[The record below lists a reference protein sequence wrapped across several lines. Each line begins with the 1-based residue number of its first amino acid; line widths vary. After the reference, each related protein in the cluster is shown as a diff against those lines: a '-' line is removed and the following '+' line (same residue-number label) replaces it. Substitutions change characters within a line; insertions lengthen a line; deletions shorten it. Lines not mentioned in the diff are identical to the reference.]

1 MEFPIRMNK
10 YLRDK
15 GTASRREA
23 DELIISGKVLVNG
36 KRAEPGLLI
45 NQNDKVVLSGY
56 GEKDY
61 VYLAYYKPY
70 GLATQ
75 GLRGQESVITQ
86 WQGRGIFPI
95 GRLDKDSEGLLILTN
110 DGRIT
115 SKILG
120 KAECP
125 EHGRGKERVEKEYV
139 VKVRE
144 KLRQGIPAIFQK
156 GMRTEIG
163 DLLPAKARIIDNH
176 TLSIILHEGK
186 RHQIRVML
194 GELGYTVSMLRRVR
208 IGHIMLGKLNSGE
221 TRELT
226 KKEIGQWH

>member
-1 MEFPIRMNK
+1 MEFPIRINK
-10 YLRDK
+10 YLRDR
-15 GTASRREA
+15 GFASRREA
-23 DELIISGKVLVNG
+23 DELIISGKVQVNG
-36 KRAEPGLLI
+36 KRAKLGLLI
-45 NQNDKVVLSGY
+45 NERDKVILSG
-56 GEKDY
+56 KDKKEC

-75 GLRGQESVITQ
+75 GLKDQESVITQ
-86 WQGRGIFPI
+86 WRDKGIFPI

-120 KAECP
+120 EEEKY
-125 EHGRGKERVEKEYV
+125 EKEYV

-144 KLRQGIPAIFQK
+144 KLRQGVPAIFER
-156 GMRTEIG
+156 GMKTDIG
-163 DLLPAKARIIDNH
+163 DLLPAEAEIIDNH

-194 GELGYTVSMLRRVR
+194 GELGYTVSMLKRIRV
-208 IGHIMLGKLNSGE
+208 GHIKLGKLSSGE

-226 KKEIGQWH
+226 KKETDLFF

>member
-1 MEFPIRMNK
+1 MEFPIRINK

-15 GTASRREA
+15 GYASRREA
-23 DELIISGKVLVNG
+23 DELVSAGKVLVNG
-36 KRAEPGLLI
+36 KFAKPGLLI
-45 NQNDKVVLSGY
+45 NENDKVILKG
-56 GEKDY
+56 GNEKKY
-61 VYLAYYKPY
+61 IYLAYYKPY

-75 GLRGQESVITQ
+75 GLKNQESVITQ
-86 WQGRGIFPI
+86 WQSKGIFPI

-120 KAECP
+120 EEEKY
-125 EHGRGKERVEKEYV
+125 EKEYI

-144 KLRQGIPAIFQK
+144 KLRQGVPAIFQK
-156 GMRTEIG
+156 GMKTDIG
-163 DLLPAKARIIDNH
+163 DLLPAEAEIIDNH

-194 GELGYTVSMLRRVR
+194 GELGYTVSMLKRIRV
-208 IGHIMLGKLNSGE
+208 GHIKLGNLNPGE
-221 TRELT
+221 TRELA
-226 KKEIGQWH
+226 KKEFELFF